1 MIYGVVGT
9 GYWGSNH
16 VRVAA
21 ELAEEGVID
30 DVVLCDLDEE
40 RLADLTESYGVRG
53 VTDYER
59 LPEIGVEAVTVS
71 TPSPSHHAIATDL
84 LAAGVDVLVEKPL
97 AIDSADAWDIVDV
110 AREHDRT
117 LAVGHIFRHH
127 PALID
132 LKRRIDRG
140 ELGRIKYLSTSR
152 FSFRAPRETAGAL
165 YSLGVHDVDVSGYL
179 LGEDPERV
187 YCSLDD
193 AVREGIDETATLVL
207 EYDGATSVI
216 NESWQVPVFG
226 KRRDLVVVGS
236 EKAAY
241 VDYLEDNVVELYDSR
256 VVEDNGSLTVRDE
269 GKQVHEAPNREPLR
283 AEIEEFVAASR
294 GEATLR
300 SPGRVGARA
309 VELLEDA
316 TRSAETRNAVEIDRS
331 ERSGPPTVSEAG
343 GASDADGTS
352 KVDGVSE
359 TDGGLSGD
367 LP

>member
-21 ELAEEGVID
+21 ELAEEGVVD

-53 VTDYER
+53 VSDYDQ
-59 LPEIGVEAVTVS
+59 LAEIGVDAATVS
-71 TPSPSHHAIATDL
+71 TPSPTHHAIATDL

-97 AIDSADAWDIVDV
+97 ANDAADAWDIVDT

-140 ELGRIKYLSTSR
+140 ELGRIKYLTTSR

-179 LGEDPERV
+179 LGEDPERL
-187 YCSLDD
+187 YCTLDD
-193 AVREGIDETATLVL
+193 SVREGIDETATLVL

-256 VVEDNGSLTVRDE
+256 VVNDDGALSVRNE
-269 GKQVHEAPNREPLR
+269 GKQVYEAPNREPLR
-283 AEIEEFVAASR
+283 AEIEEFIDASR
-294 GEATLR
+294 GDATLR

-316 TRSAETRNAVEIDRS
+316 TRSAESKNAVAVGRS
-331 ERSGPPTVSEAG
+331 ERSAIAAGSEAG
-343 GASDADGTS
+343 AEDVADAENVADADE
-352 KVDGVSE
+352 GVS
-359 TDGGLSGD
+359 GSLQ
-367 LP
+367 